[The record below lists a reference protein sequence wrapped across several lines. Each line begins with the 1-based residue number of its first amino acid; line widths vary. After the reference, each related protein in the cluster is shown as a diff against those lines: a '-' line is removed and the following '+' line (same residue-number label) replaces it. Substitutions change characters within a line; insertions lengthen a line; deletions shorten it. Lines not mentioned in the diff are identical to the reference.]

1 MTSSATHSAESAATS
16 GSSPVL
22 EVRGLT
28 TAYGIGRIG
37 RHAEVAALTDVDL
50 TIMRG
55 EVLGLVGESGSGKTT
70 FARTLVYL
78 ERPTAGT
85 VSIDGEVMPKRPS
98 PARLREH
105 RRKVQMI
112 FQDPYSS
119 LDPFHTV
126 ASTITQPLRAFK
138 IVPRREERAEVEDLL
153 HQVGLTPVKDF
164 LQRYPHELSGGQ
176 RQRVGIA
183 RALAA
188 RPRLLIAD
196 EPTSM
201 LDVSI
206 RLTIMNLL
214 LDLQQSHGLSLIF
227 ITHDLAAARY
237 VSDRIAIMYAGRLV
251 EMGPAPVV
259 LGAPS
264 HPYTMLLRD
273 AVPDPSQRGLA
284 RIRAEER
291 GEPPDLTAL
300 PPGCAFRPSMQLRA
314 RRVSRRDSLLA
325 PSRRGPRS
333 SLRLGRGGIP
343 VTSFHPQSGTRRL
356 PAQGGTRDSITLS
369 PTRSSI
375 GARQRPRTRSKAR
388 RWLTEPDAA
397 SGTSSLTPP
406 TPLTTEITVTWPVTT
421 TTAETR
427 TWP

>member
-1 MTSSATHSAESAATS
+1 MSSPTTQSEAAASS
-16 GSSPVL
+16 GSAPLL
-22 EVRGLT
+22 EVRGLS
-28 TAYGIGRIG
+28 TAYGIGKIG
-37 RHAEVAALTDVDL
+37 RHEEVAALTDVDL
-50 TIMRG
+50 TIARG

-85 VSIDGEVMPKRPS
+85 VSIEGQVMPKHPS
-98 PARLREH
+98 SARLREH

-126 ASTITQPLRAFK
+126 ASTVTQPLRAFS
-138 IVPRREERAEVEDLL
+138 IVPRRKERAEVEDLL
-153 HQVGLTPVKDF
+153 NQVGLTPVKDF
-164 LQRYPHELSGGQ
+164 LERYPHELSGGQ

-206 RLTIMNLL
+206 RLTIMNVL
-214 LDLQQSHGLSLIF
+214 LDLQRSHGLSLIF

-237 VSDRIAIMYAGRLV
+237 VSERVAIMYAGRLV
-251 EMGPAPVV
+251 EIGPAPEV
-259 LGAPS
+259 LGAPR

-273 AVPDPSQRGLA
+273 AVPDPTQHGLA
-284 RIRAEER
+284 RIRADER

-300 PPGCAFRPSMQLRA
+300 PPGCAFAPRCSFARDECLVEFPSWRRA
-314 RRVSRRDSLLA
+314 GEGHDVRCVLVDEK
-325 PSRRGPRS
+325 
-333 SLRLGRGGIP
+333 
-343 VTSFHPQSGTRRL
+343 
-356 PAQGGTRDSITLS
+356 S
-369 PTRSSI
+369 P
-375 GARQRPRTRSKAR
+375 
-388 RWLTEPDAA
+388 
-397 SGTSSLTPP
+397 
-406 TPLTTEITVTWPVTT
+406 
-421 TTAETR
+421 
-427 TWP
+427 

>member
-1 MTSSATHSAESAATS
+1 VTSATTHSEAAATG
-16 GSSPVL
+16 GSSPLL
-22 EVRGLT
+22 EVRGLS
-28 TAYGIGRIG
+28 TAYGIGRVG
-37 RHAEVAALTDVDL
+37 RHAEVAALTDMDL
-50 TIMRG
+50 TIVRG

-78 ERPTAGT
+78 ERHTAGT
-85 VSIDGEVMPKRPS
+85 ISIDGDVMPKHPS

-126 ASTITQPLRAFK
+126 ASTITQPLRAFN
-138 IVPRREERAEVEDLL
+138 IVPRGKERAEVEDLL
-153 HQVGLTPVKDF
+153 NQVGLTPVKDF

-214 LDLQQSHGLSLIF
+214 LDLQKSHGLSLIF
-227 ITHDLAAARY
+227 ITHDLASARY

-251 EMGPAPVV
+251 EMGPAAEV
-259 LGAPS
+259 LGEPR

-273 AVPDPSQRGLA
+273 AVPDPVQRDVA

-300 PPGCAFRPSMQLRA
+300 PVGCAFAPRCNYARDECLIEFPSWRRA
-314 RRVSRRDSLLA
+314 SEGHEARCVLVEEE
-325 PSRRGPRS
+325 S
-333 SLRLGRGGIP
+333 S
-343 VTSFHPQSGTRRL
+343 
-356 PAQGGTRDSITLS
+356 
-369 PTRSSI
+369 
-375 GARQRPRTRSKAR
+375 
-388 RWLTEPDAA
+388 
-397 SGTSSLTPP
+397 
-406 TPLTTEITVTWPVTT
+406 
-421 TTAETR
+421 
-427 TWP
+427 

>member
-1 MTSSATHSAESAATS
+1 VTNPTTHSEGAATS
-16 GSSPVL
+16 GSSPLL
-22 EVRGLT
+22 EVRGLS

-37 RHAEVAALTDVDL
+37 RHVEVAALTDADL
-50 TIMRG
+50 TIERG

-78 ERPTAGT
+78 ERHTAGT
-85 VSIDGEVMPKRPS
+85 ISIDGDVMPKRPS
-98 PARLREH
+98 PSRLREH

-126 ASTITQPLRAFK
+126 ASIVTQPLRAFK
-138 IVPRREERAEVEDLL
+138 IVPRNKERAEVEDLL
-153 HQVGLTPVKDF
+153 NQVGLTPVKDF
-164 LQRYPHELSGGQ
+164 LRRYPHELSGGQ

-214 LDLQQSHGLSLIF
+214 LDLQKSHGLSLIF
-227 ITHDLAAARY
+227 ITHDLASARY

-259 LGAPS
+259 LGEPR

-273 AVPDPSQRGLA
+273 AVPDPGQRGLA
-284 RIRAEER
+284 RIQAEER

-300 PPGCAFRPSMQLRA
+300 PVGCAFAPRCSFARDECLVDFPSWRRA
-314 RRVSRRDSLLA
+314 SEGHEARCVL
-325 PSRRGPRS
+325 
-333 SLRLGRGGIP
+333 
-343 VTSFHPQSGTRRL
+343 VEQE
-356 PAQGGTRDSITLS
+356 S
-369 PTRSSI
+369 P
-375 GARQRPRTRSKAR
+375 
-388 RWLTEPDAA
+388 
-397 SGTSSLTPP
+397 
-406 TPLTTEITVTWPVTT
+406 
-421 TTAETR
+421 
-427 TWP
+427 

>member
-1 MTSSATHSAESAATS
+1 MSN
-16 GSSPVL
+16 G
-22 EVRGLT
+22 
-28 TAYGIGRIG
+28 YGIGKIG
-37 RHAEVAALTDVDL
+37 RRLNIAALTDVDL
-50 TIMRG
+50 TIARG

-70 FARTLVYL
+70 FARTVIYL

-85 VSIDGEVMPKRPS
+85 ISVDGEVMPKHPS
-98 PARLREH
+98 PSRLREH

-126 ASTITQPLRAFK
+126 ASTIAQPLRAFS
-138 IVPRREERAEVEDLL
+138 IVPRRDERAEVEDLL
-153 HQVGLTPVKDF
+153 NQVGLTPVKDF

-251 EMGPAPVV
+251 EMGPAPKV
-259 LGAPS
+259 LGAPL

-273 AVPDPSQRGLA
+273 AVPDPTQGGLA
-284 RIRAEER
+284 RIRADER

-300 PPGCAFRPSMQLRA
+300 PPGCAFAPRCSFARDECLVAFPSWRQGDEGHEA
-314 RRVSRRDSLLA
+314 RCILVEEK
-325 PSRRGPRS
+325 PS
-333 SLRLGRGGIP
+333 
-343 VTSFHPQSGTRRL
+343 
-356 PAQGGTRDSITLS
+356 
-369 PTRSSI
+369 
-375 GARQRPRTRSKAR
+375 
-388 RWLTEPDAA
+388 
-397 SGTSSLTPP
+397 
-406 TPLTTEITVTWPVTT
+406 
-421 TTAETR
+421 
-427 TWP
+427 

>member
-1 MTSSATHSAESAATS
+1 
-16 GSSPVL
+16 
-22 EVRGLT
+22 
-28 TAYGIGRIG
+28 
-37 RHAEVAALTDVDL
+37 VDL
-50 TIMRG
+50 TIERG

-85 VSIDGEVMPKRPS
+85 IAVDGEVMPKHPS

-119 LDPFHTV
+119 LDPLHSV
-126 ASTITQPLRAFK
+126 ESAITQPLRAFN
-138 IVPRREERAEVEDLL
+138 IVPRRQERAEVEELL
-153 HQVGLTPVKDF
+153 DQVGLTPVKDF
-164 LQRYPHELSGGQ
+164 LTRYPHELSGGQ

-188 RPRLLIAD
+188 RPKLLIAD

-214 LDLQQSHGLSLIF
+214 LDLQDSHGLSLIF

-251 EMGPAPVV
+251 ETGPAGDV
-259 LGAPS
+259 LGVPR

-273 AVPDPSQRGLA
+273 AVPDPTQGGLA
-284 RIRAEER
+284 RIRPDER

-300 PPGCAFRPSMQLRA
+300 PPGCAFAPRCSFAREECLVAFPAWRRA
-314 RRVSRRDSLLA
+314 GEGHEVRCVL
-325 PSRRGPRS
+325 
-333 SLRLGRGGIP
+333 
-343 VTSFHPQSGTRRL
+343 VEEQS
-356 PAQGGTRDSITLS
+356 P
-369 PTRSSI
+369 
-375 GARQRPRTRSKAR
+375 
-388 RWLTEPDAA
+388 
-397 SGTSSLTPP
+397 
-406 TPLTTEITVTWPVTT
+406 
-421 TTAETR
+421 
-427 TWP
+427 

>member
-1 MTSSATHSAESAATS
+1 VSSPTTLPEAAATS
-16 GSSPVL
+16 GSPALL
-22 EVRGLT
+22 EVRGLS

-37 RHAEVAALTDVDL
+37 RHEEVAALTDVDL
-50 TIMRG
+50 TIARG

-78 ERPTAGT
+78 EHPTAGT
-85 VSIDGEVMPKRPS
+85 VSIDGAVMPKHPS
-98 PARLREH
+98 LGRLREH

-126 ASTITQPLRAFK
+126 ASAITQPLRAFK
-138 IVPRREERAEVEDLL
+138 IVPRRKERAEVEDLL
-153 HQVGLTPVKDF
+153 NQVGLTPVKDF

-214 LDLQQSHGLSLIF
+214 LDLQKSHGLSLIF

-251 EMGPAPVV
+251 EMGPATAV
-259 LGAPS
+259 LGEPR

-273 AVPDPSQRGLA
+273 AVPDPAQHGLA
-284 RIRAEER
+284 RIRADER

-300 PPGCAFRPSMQLRA
+300 PPGCAFAPRCSFARAECLVAFPSWRQAGEGHEVRCVL
-314 RRVSRRDSLLA
+314 VEEK
-325 PSRRGPRS
+325 
-333 SLRLGRGGIP
+333 
-343 VTSFHPQSGTRRL
+343 
-356 PAQGGTRDSITLS
+356 S
-369 PTRSSI
+369 P
-375 GARQRPRTRSKAR
+375 
-388 RWLTEPDAA
+388 
-397 SGTSSLTPP
+397 
-406 TPLTTEITVTWPVTT
+406 
-421 TTAETR
+421 
-427 TWP
+427 

>member
-1 MTSSATHSAESAATS
+1 MTSPTTLTESDAVPETPAA
-16 GSSPVL
+16 L
-22 EVRGLT
+22 EVRGLSNG
-28 TAYGIGRIG
+28 YGIGKVG
-37 RHAEVAALTDVDL
+37 RRLNIAALTDVDL
-50 TIMRG
+50 TIARG

-70 FARTLVYL
+70 FARTVIYL

-85 VSIDGEVMPKRPS
+85 ISVDGEVMPKHPS
-98 PARLREH
+98 PSRLREH

-126 ASTITQPLRAFK
+126 ASTIAQPLRAFS
-138 IVPRREERAEVEDLL
+138 IVPRRDERAEVEDLL
-153 HQVGLTPVKDF
+153 NQVGLTPVKDF

-251 EMGPAPVV
+251 EMGPASKV
-259 LGAPS
+259 LGAPL

-273 AVPDPSQRGLA
+273 AVPDPTQGGLA
-284 RIRAEER
+284 RIRADER

-300 PPGCAFRPSMQLRA
+300 PPGCAFAPRCSFARDECLVAFPSWRQGDEGHEA
-314 RRVSRRDSLLA
+314 RCILVEEK
-325 PSRRGPRS
+325 PS
-333 SLRLGRGGIP
+333 
-343 VTSFHPQSGTRRL
+343 
-356 PAQGGTRDSITLS
+356 
-369 PTRSSI
+369 
-375 GARQRPRTRSKAR
+375 
-388 RWLTEPDAA
+388 
-397 SGTSSLTPP
+397 
-406 TPLTTEITVTWPVTT
+406 
-421 TTAETR
+421 
-427 TWP
+427 

>member
-1 MTSSATHSAESAATS
+1 MTSATTQPEAAAT
-16 GSSPVL
+16 GGMSPLL
-22 EVRGLT
+22 EVRGLS
-28 TAYGIGRIG
+28 TAYGIGRVG
-37 RHAEVAALTDVDL
+37 RHAEVAALTDADL
-50 TIMRG
+50 TIERA

-85 VSIDGEVMPKRPS
+85 ISIDGEVMPKHPS

-119 LDPFHTV
+119 LDPFHTI
-126 ASTITQPLRAFK
+126 ASTIAQPLRAFN
-138 IVPRREERAEVEDLL
+138 IVPRRKERAEVEDLL
-153 HQVGLTPVKDF
+153 DQVGLTPVKDF

-214 LDLQQSHGLSLIF
+214 LDLQKSHGLSLIF

-251 EMGPAPVV
+251 EMGPAAEV
-259 LGAPS
+259 LGAS
-264 HPYTMLLRD
+264 RHPYTMLLRD
-273 AVPDPSQRGLA
+273 AVPDPTQRDVA
-284 RIRAEER
+284 RIKAEER

-300 PPGCAFRPSMQLRA
+300 PVGCSFAPRCNFARDECLVEFPSWRRA
-314 RRVSRRDSLLA
+314 GEGHEVRCVL
-325 PSRRGPRS
+325 
-333 SLRLGRGGIP
+333 
-343 VTSFHPQSGTRRL
+343 VEEE
-356 PAQGGTRDSITLS
+356 S
-369 PTRSSI
+369 P
-375 GARQRPRTRSKAR
+375 
-388 RWLTEPDAA
+388 
-397 SGTSSLTPP
+397 
-406 TPLTTEITVTWPVTT
+406 
-421 TTAETR
+421 
-427 TWP
+427 

>member
-1 MTSSATHSAESAATS
+1 M
-16 GSSPVL
+16 SSPTTLPEAPATAGSPPLL
-22 EVRGLT
+22 EVHGLS

-37 RHAEVAALTDVDL
+37 RHTEVAALTDVDL
-50 TIMRG
+50 TIERG

-85 VSIDGEVMPKRPS
+85 IAVDGEVMPKHPS

-119 LDPFHTV
+119 LDPLHSV
-126 ASTITQPLRAFK
+126 ESAITQPLRAFN
-138 IVPRREERAEVEDLL
+138 IVPRRQERAEVEELL
-153 HQVGLTPVKDF
+153 DQVGLTPVKDF
-164 LQRYPHELSGGQ
+164 LTRYPHELSGGQ

-188 RPRLLIAD
+188 RPKLLIAD

-214 LDLQQSHGLSLIF
+214 LDLQDSHGLSLIF

-251 EMGPAPVV
+251 ETGPAGDV
-259 LGAPS
+259 LGVPR

-273 AVPDPSQRGLA
+273 AVPDPTQGGLA
-284 RIRAEER
+284 RIRPDER

-300 PPGCAFRPSMQLRA
+300 PPGCAFAPRCSFAREECLVAFPAWRRA
-314 RRVSRRDSLLA
+314 GEGHEVRCVL
-325 PSRRGPRS
+325 
-333 SLRLGRGGIP
+333 
-343 VTSFHPQSGTRRL
+343 VEEQS
-356 PAQGGTRDSITLS
+356 P
-369 PTRSSI
+369 
-375 GARQRPRTRSKAR
+375 
-388 RWLTEPDAA
+388 
-397 SGTSSLTPP
+397 
-406 TPLTTEITVTWPVTT
+406 
-421 TTAETR
+421 
-427 TWP
+427 

>member
-1 MTSSATHSAESAATS
+1 MTSPTTHSEAAATP
-16 GSSPVL
+16 GSSPLL
-22 EVRGLT
+22 EVRGLS
-28 TAYGIGRIG
+28 TAYGIGKIG
-37 RHAEVAALTDVDL
+37 RHQEVAALTDVDL
-50 TIMRG
+50 TIGRG

-85 VSIDGEVMPKRPS
+85 VSIDGEVMPKHPS
-98 PARLREH
+98 SARLREH

-126 ASTITQPLRAFK
+126 KNTITQPLRAFN
-138 IVPRREERAEVEDLL
+138 IVPRRKERAEVEDLL
-153 HQVGLTPVKDF
+153 NQVGLTPVKDF
-164 LQRYPHELSGGQ
+164 LERYPHELSGGQ

-206 RLTIMNLL
+206 RLTIMNVL
-214 LDLQQSHGLSLIF
+214 LDLQKSHGLSLIF

-237 VSDRIAIMYAGRLV
+237 VSERVAIMYAGRLV
-251 EMGPAPVV
+251 EIGPAPEV
-259 LGAPS
+259 LGAPR

-273 AVPDPSQRGLA
+273 AVPDPGQHGLA
-284 RIRAEER
+284 RIRADER

-300 PPGCAFRPSMQLRA
+300 PPGCAFAPRCSFARDECLVEFPSWRRA
-314 RRVSRRDSLLA
+314 GENHEVRCILVEEE
-325 PSRRGPRS
+325 S
-333 SLRLGRGGIP
+333 S
-343 VTSFHPQSGTRRL
+343 
-356 PAQGGTRDSITLS
+356 
-369 PTRSSI
+369 
-375 GARQRPRTRSKAR
+375 
-388 RWLTEPDAA
+388 
-397 SGTSSLTPP
+397 
-406 TPLTTEITVTWPVTT
+406 
-421 TTAETR
+421 
-427 TWP
+427 

>member
-1 MTSSATHSAESAATS
+1 M
-16 GSSPVL
+16 
-22 EVRGLT
+22 
-28 TAYGIGRIG
+28 
-37 RHAEVAALTDVDL
+37 EVAALTDVDL
-50 TIMRG
+50 TIERG

-85 VSIDGEVMPKRPS
+85 IAVDGEVMPKHPS

-119 LDPFHTV
+119 LDPFHSV
-126 ASTITQPLRAFK
+126 ESAITQPLRAFN
-138 IVPRREERAEVEDLL
+138 IVPRRQERSEVEGLL
-153 HQVGLTPVKDF
+153 DQVGLSPVKDF
-164 LQRYPHELSGGQ
+164 LARYPHELSGGQ

-188 RPRLLIAD
+188 RPKLLIAD

-214 LDLQQSHGLSLIF
+214 LDLQDSHGLSLIF

-251 EMGPAPVV
+251 ETGPASEV
-259 LGAPS
+259 LGVPR

-273 AVPDPSQRGLA
+273 AVPDPTQDGLA
-284 RIRAEER
+284 RIRPDER

-300 PPGCAFRPSMQLRA
+300 PPGCAFAPRCSFAREECLVAFPAWRRA
-314 RRVSRRDSLLA
+314 GEGHEVRCVL
-325 PSRRGPRS
+325 
-333 SLRLGRGGIP
+333 
-343 VTSFHPQSGTRRL
+343 VEEQS
-356 PAQGGTRDSITLS
+356 P
-369 PTRSSI
+369 
-375 GARQRPRTRSKAR
+375 
-388 RWLTEPDAA
+388 
-397 SGTSSLTPP
+397 
-406 TPLTTEITVTWPVTT
+406 
-421 TTAETR
+421 
-427 TWP
+427 

>member
-1 MTSSATHSAESAATS
+1 VTSATTQPEATAS
-16 GSSPVL
+16 GGTSPLL
-22 EVRGLT
+22 EVRGLST
-28 TAYGIGRIG
+28 TYGIGRIG
-37 RHAEVAALTDVDL
+37 RHSEVAALTDADL
-50 TIMRG
+50 TIERG

-78 ERPTAGT
+78 ERLTAGT
-85 VSIDGEVMPKRPS
+85 ISIDGEVMPKHPS

-119 LDPFHTV
+119 LDPFHTI
-126 ASTITQPLRAFK
+126 ASTIAQPLRAFN
-138 IVPRREERAEVEDLL
+138 IVPRRKEREEVEDLL
-153 HQVGLTPVKDF
+153 NQVGLTPVKDF

-214 LDLQQSHGLSLIF
+214 LDLQKSHGLSLIF

-251 EMGPAPVV
+251 EMGPAAEV
-259 LGAPS
+259 LGAS
-264 HPYTMLLRD
+264 RHPYTMLLRD
-273 AVPDPSQRGLA
+273 AVPDPTQRDVA
-284 RIRAEER
+284 RIKADER

-300 PPGCAFRPSMQLRA
+300 PVGCSFAPRCSFARDECLVEFPSWRRA
-314 RRVSRRDSLLA
+314 GEGHEVRCVL
-325 PSRRGPRS
+325 
-333 SLRLGRGGIP
+333 
-343 VTSFHPQSGTRRL
+343 VEEE
-356 PAQGGTRDSITLS
+356 S
-369 PTRSSI
+369 P
-375 GARQRPRTRSKAR
+375 
-388 RWLTEPDAA
+388 
-397 SGTSSLTPP
+397 
-406 TPLTTEITVTWPVTT
+406 
-421 TTAETR
+421 
-427 TWP
+427 